1 MLGKQDNQTS
11 FLDVES
17 WLTNP
22 LVNPQSIY
30 GLMAHWGNRLICDQ
44 DFADL
49 YSYTGRPSDSPSL
62 LSKVL
67 LLMYHDDVS
76 DREAEDRA
84 RFDLRWKV
92 ALRLPIH
99 EAGFDH
105 TTLCR
110 FRTRL
115 LINEKQKFVF
125 ERFVNLAKEAGIVKE
140 NGLQIIDSTHVL
152 GAAAVK
158 DTYALIKGAIRKLL
172 NISHKQQGRAAKTL
186 ESLSFLLDY
195 SKKDKEDIDWNDSGA
210 RTELLNK
217 LVKDSRA
224 IIETLKETELTKEE
238 KTARDLLAVITEQ
251 DIEEK
256 DGQVALRQGVAK
268 DRVISVEDPEMRH
281 GHKTS
286 KGKFNGHKAQVMMDE
301 ASEIVTN
308 VDVTPGNRPDGESA
322 GDMIETSPVKPGT
335 VMGDTAY
342 GTLEARDSIE
352 KHNIT
357 VIAPLPMGGKKGDKF
372 DKHHFVIDF
381 EKKTCECP
389 AGQITSQTRE
399 KDDHVIAYVFPKQ
412 TCNKCL
418 LRDRCTQHGKG
429 KIIMLHEQEERRR
442 EIMKETDTAE
452 FRQLYRRRS
461 KIERKNAHLKQHG
474 IRKSRYMGQDKTLL
488 QVSFTAAV
496 VNLKRIFTLAKE
508 EICLKTKLEGVLAPC

>member
-1 MLGKQDNQTS
+1 MLGKQENQTS
-11 FLDVES
+11 FLDIES
-17 WLTNP
+17 WLSNP
-22 LVNPQSIY
+22 LVDPNSIY
-30 GLMAHWGNRLICDQ
+30 GLMANWGNRLISDS

-49 YSYTGRPSDSPSL
+49 YSHTGRPSDSPAL

-67 LLMYHDDVS
+67 LLMYHDNVS

-84 RFDLRWKV
+84 MFDLRWKI

-115 LINEKQKFVF
+115 LTNEKQKFVF
-125 ERFVNLAKEAGIVKE
+125 ERFVNLAKEAGIIKE

-158 DTYALIKGAIRKLL
+158 DTYTLIKGAIQKLL
-172 NISHKQQGRAAKTL
+172 KVSQNQNGKAAKVL
-186 ESLSFLLDY
+186 DSLSLLMDY
-195 SKKDKEDIDWNDSGA
+195 SKKDKEDIDWNDSAA
-210 RTELLNK
+210 RQELLNK

-224 IIETLKETELTKEE
+224 IIEALRETELSTEE
-238 KTARDLLAVITEQ
+238 KTAQDLLKVIAEQ

-256 DGQVALRQGVAK
+256 EGQITLKQGVAK

-301 ASEIVTN
+301 ESEMVTN
-308 VDVTPGNRPDGESA
+308 IDVTSGNRPDGESV
-322 GDMIETSPVKPGT
+322 GELIESSLVKPGT
-335 VMGDTAY
+335 IMGDTAY

-352 KHNIT
+352 EQHVKI
-357 VIAPLPMGGKKGDKF
+357 VAPLPMGGKKGDKF
-372 DKHHFVIDF
+372 RKHDFVIDF
-381 EKKTCECP
+381 AKKTCQCP
-389 AGQITSQTRE
+389 AGEITSQTRE
-399 KDDHVIAYVFPKQ
+399 KDDQVIAYVFPKQ
-412 TCNKCL
+412 TCNKCS

-429 KIIMLHEQEERRR
+429 KTITLHEQEERRR
-442 EIMKETDTAE
+442 EIIKETNTVE

-474 IRKSRYMGQDKTLL
+474 MRKARYMGKAKTLL
-488 QVSFTAAV
+488 QLAFTAAV
-496 VNLKRIFTLAKE
+496 VNLKRIFTLAKGE
-508 EICLKTKLEGVLAPC
+508 VCLKIKLEGVLASC